1 MKIAIDFSVPA
12 DLEESL
18 RVDKFLSE
26 YKGILSRSQLKA
38 KETRI
43 FINDKEVKLSRKVKP
58 GDKGTLEYL
67 EEETDLLQGERV
79 DFSVLYEN
87 SDLWVINKP
96 QGLVVHPA
104 CGNKHGTLVQGLI
117 HYCGDLKME
126 FENENLRPG
135 IVHRLDKDTSGV
147 LIAAKRVTTQEFL
160 AKQFRNRE
168 TEKWYLAFIKGKPL
182 KERGIIKNYIKRDER
197 NRKRFS
203 VCLEGGKSAET
214 EYKLLKSWG
223 SFSLVLLKPKTGRTH
238 QLRVHMKDLGHP
250 IINDPVYGR
259 VNDSLGLM
267 LHAYRLSIT
276 LPEPEGRRTFWAP
289 LPGRFREFLL
299 KNRD

>member
-1 MKIAIDFSVPA
+1 MKIVVDFTVPLG
-12 DLEESL
+12 LEESI

-26 YKGILSRSQLKA
+26 YKSILSRSQLKA

-43 FINDKEVKLSRKVKP
+43 LINGKEVKLSRRVKP
-58 GDKGTLEYL
+58 GERGTLEYL
-67 EEETDLLQGERV
+67 EEETDLLQGEKV
-79 DFSVLYEN
+79 EFSVIFEN

-117 HYCGDLKME
+117 HYCGDLKKE
-126 FENENLRPG
+126 FERENIRPG

-147 LIAAKRVTTQEFL
+147 LIAAKKVTTQEFL

-168 TEKWYLAFIKGKPL
+168 TEKWYLALIKGRPL
-182 KERGIIKNYIKRDER
+182 KEKGVIKNNIKRDEK
-197 NRKRFS
+197 NRKRFTVS
-203 VCLEGGKSAET
+203 PEGGKPAET
-214 EYKLLKSWG
+214 EYRVLKSWD
-223 SFSLVLLKPKTGRTH
+223 SFSLVILKPKTGRTH

-250 IINDPVYGR
+250 IINDPFYGKII
-259 VNDSLGLM
+259 DSSGLM
-267 LHAYRLSIT
+267 LHAYKLSIN
-276 LPEPEGRRTFWAP
+276 LPGSESYRTFWAP
-289 LPGRFREFLL
+289 LPIRFKEFLR

>member
-96 QGLVVHPA
+96 QGLVVH
-104 CGNKHGTLVQGLI
+104 QI
-117 HYCGDLKME
+117 
-126 FENENLRPG
+126 
-135 IVHRLDKDTSGV
+135 
-147 LIAAKRVTTQEFL
+147 
-160 AKQFRNRE
+160 
-168 TEKWYLAFIKGKPL
+168 
-182 KERGIIKNYIKRDER
+182 
-197 NRKRFS
+197 
-203 VCLEGGKSAET
+203 
-214 EYKLLKSWG
+214 
-223 SFSLVLLKPKTGRTH
+223 GRAH
-238 QLRVHMKDLGHP
+238 V
-250 IINDPVYGR
+250 
-259 VNDSLGLM
+259 
-267 LHAYRLSIT
+267 
-276 LPEPEGRRTFWAP
+276 
-289 LPGRFREFLL
+289 
-299 KNRD
+299 